1 MKPSP
6 ITLLLTFALTL
17 MTGSLSAQ
25 ATLRSLED
33 AFAKEREAL
42 IKSKSGQ
49 VSFADIK
56 ALAKDHSERLEN
68 FVANCKDSRDR
79 VNGRLM
85 LTNIYLDVGEREQ
98 AKASLDKLLPE
109 EAGAMELLTGAE
121 FAAML
126 GEKDKRDRWVKL
138 AISKEAPFEERMAA
152 GMFLMT
158 RLVEVQKGEDIFSA
172 ALADAAGDEDKSKVL
187 WYRAAAIREREDLP
201 EGAYDVELDKLAKA
215 YPTSYFGG
223 IAKNRLEAMDF
234 KPGADAIPFSG
245 QNLRGR
251 KVSLSDYQ
259 GEVLLLDFWAS
270 WCVPCVEA
278 LPYMKELRKK
288 YRDEGLRIL
297 SISLDESREELEAA
311 IETHNLPWAQI
322 FDGKSWQSDLALRY
336 SVEQVPHMLLIDRD
350 GKIAGVGLFPW
361 DEPAK
366 KHLVELIEKTLK

>member
-1 MKPSP
+1 MKSP
-6 ITLLLTFALTL
+6 RITLLSALILAALTGL
-17 MTGSLSAQ
+17 APAQ
-25 ATLRSLED
+25 VTLRSLED
-33 AFAKEREAL
+33 AFAKDREAL

-56 ALAKDHSERLEN
+56 ALAKDHSQRLEQ

-98 AKASLDKLLPE
+98 AKASLDKIAPE

-121 FAAML
+121 FAEIL
-126 GEKDKRDRWVKL
+126 GEKQKRDQWVDM
-138 AISKEAPFEERMAA
+138 AIAKDAPFEERMAA

-158 RLVEVQKGEDIFSA
+158 RLVEVEKGENIFTA
-172 ALADAAGDEDKSKVL
+172 ALGEAVGDEDKSKVL
-187 WYRAAAIREREDLP
+187 WYRAAAIREREDLE
-201 EGAYDVELDKLAKA
+201 EGAYDVELNKLAEA
-215 YPTSYFGG
+215 YPETYYGG

-234 KPGADAIPFSG
+234 KPGADAIPFKAK
-245 QNLRGR
+245 NLRGR
-251 KVSLSDYQ
+251 DVSLSDFQ

-270 WCVPCVEA
+270 WCEPCVEA

-288 YRDEGLRIL
+288 YRDQGLRML
-297 SISLDESREELEAA
+297 SISLDESRDDLEAA
-311 IETHNLPWAQI
+311 IEEHNVPWAQI

-336 SVEQVPHMLLIDRD
+336 SVEQVPHMLLIDRE

-366 KHLVELIEKTLK
+366 KFLVEQVEKALK